1 MVSLVVEFLFVS
13 EFVVEFVEFVEFEAE
28 FTGKEGEITEEFME
42 AFSTL
47 VLTSKSVTLSI
58 KGV

>member
-1 MVSLVVEFLFVS
+1 MS